1 MSGSFAQVLKEQLE
15 LTCYSVEQLQISE
28 EIIPRLS
35 SEEFRSDDKFA
46 RINALMTAGNL
57 ARSESGDDSILAL
70 GASSLISSKREKDT
84 NDMPQP
90 VKKRAVIINSL
101 KRPEEVERLRS
112 IYPNFF
118 MLGVFAEEE
127 KRLDYLENQ
136 LGIPF
141 ENAKKLIA
149 RDKEEKE
156 LDHGQRLHKTF
167 PF

>member
-15 LTCYSVEQLQISE
+15 LTCYSVEQLQIS
-28 EIIPRLS
+28 
-35 SEEFRSDDKFA
+35 
-46 RINALMTAGNL
+46 
-57 ARSESGDDSILAL
+57 
-70 GASSLISSKREKDT
+70 
-84 NDMPQP
+84 
-90 VKKRAVIINSL
+90 
-101 KRPEEVERLRS
+101 EEVERLRS

-149 RDKEEKE
+149 
-156 LDHGQRLHKTF
+156 
-167 PF
+167 

>member
-1 MSGSFAQVLKEQLE
+1 
-15 LTCYSVEQLQISE
+15 
-28 EIIPRLS
+28 
-35 SEEFRSDDKFA
+35 
-46 RINALMTAGNL
+46 
-57 ARSESGDDSILAL
+57 
-70 GASSLISSKREKDT
+70 
-84 NDMPQP
+84 
-90 VKKRAVIINSL
+90 
-101 KRPEEVERLRS
+101 
-112 IYPNFF
+112 